1 MTDSTR
7 LGWQATQLTER
18 LGIRY
23 PIVQGPFGGGRSTV
37 ELAAAAT
44 NAGGLGSFGAVD
56 LDPEGIV
63 EAAEGIRRLTG
74 GPFALNLWVPLDP
87 ALEPPPTLAEY
98 AAVVKLLGPYYEA
111 LQVAPP
117 PYVAV
122 IATSEGTFQRQLEAV
137 LTARPAVFSF
147 IFGVPPASALAECA
161 RRGIVTFGT
170 ATNLA
175 EAEALGAAGV
185 DMIVASGSEAG
196 GHRAS
201 FLRSPAESLAVSAL
215 VPQIADRLRRPV
227 IAAGGIVDGR
237 GAVAALVL
245 GAVGVQV
252 GTAFLA
258 THESGASEAHKRALV
273 TTSEP
278 STMLT
283 RAFTG
288 RYARGVV
295 NRFVREL
302 LPVEQGLPAYP
313 WQSRIVA
320 PLAQAAA
327 RQDIPDLMPLWAGQ
341 NVPLV
346 RRRSAAELMAFLVED
361 IARVAD
367 RYGRW
372 SRR

>member
-1 MTDSTR
+1 
-7 LGWQATQLTER
+7 
-18 LGIRY
+18 
-23 PIVQGPFGGGRSTV
+23 
-37 ELAAAAT
+37 
-44 NAGGLGSFGAVD
+44 
-56 LDPEGIV
+56 
-63 EAAEGIRRLTG
+63 
-74 GPFALNLWVPLDP
+74 
-87 ALEPPPTLAEY
+87 
-98 AAVVKLLGPYYEA
+98 
-111 LQVAPP
+111 
-117 PYVAV
+117 
-122 IATSEGTFQRQLEAV
+122 
-137 LTARPAVFSF
+137 
-147 IFGVPPASALAECA
+147 
-161 RRGIVTFGT
+161 
-170 ATNLA
+170 
-175 EAEALGAAGV
+175 
-185 DMIVASGSEAG
+185 
-196 GHRAS
+196 
-201 FLRSPAESLAVSAL
+201 
-215 VPQIADRLRRPV
+215 V

-245 GAVGVQV
+245 GAAGVQV

-273 TTSEP
+273 ATSEP
-278 STMLT
+278 STRLT

-327 RQDIPDLMPLWAGQ
+327 RQDIPDFMPLWAGQ

-361 IARVAD
+361 IDRVAAQL
-367 RYGRW
+367 GRW